1 MGQQFLWL
9 LSPPV
14 LPLGGQLTSLMVE
27 IVVRLLVVESYFSAE
42 QTKCNQRHTVRSPP
56 PVWCPEPVGPCQRL
70 RTSSSSGFQLLYLQL
85 WGEVSPVEGAGR
97 YDHILQLRRGPN

>member
-27 IVVRLLVVESYFSAE
+27 IVVRLLVVESYFSAK
-42 QTKCNQRHTVRSPP
+42 QTKCNQRHTVRSP